1 MQCGNGLE
9 FSHINYTTVLSML
22 ERQMQLKA
30 VGNFCF
36 HRKAERVYK
45 AVALRA
51 DETNC
56 E

>member
-9 FSHINYTTVLSML
+9 FSHINYTTVLFML

-36 HRKAERVYK
+36 HRKAEKVYK
-45 AVALRA
+45 LALPA